1 VNTTNNPHRRTWLA
15 WGLAT
20 MASCTWAK
28 KPDRPEPADE
38 PASASAEPGSETGN
52 AAKPNKPPGSG
63 LTVRVT
69 GSDGKPVAQADVRF
83 KFASGA
89 DLEGRTN
96 AHGIVQVEPPSDG
109 TTKVRVVAVGWD
121 SGQGDIVVKRGKP
134 SQLSIQLK
142 RQED

>member
-1 VNTTNNPHRRTWLA
+1 
-15 WGLAT
+15 
-20 MASCTWAK
+20 MASWAWAK
-28 KPDRPEPADE
+28 KPEPPEPSAA
-38 PASASAEPGSETGN
+38 PAPASAEPGPEAAN

-96 AHGIVQVEPPSDG
+96 AHGIVQVEPPADG
-109 TTKVRVVAVGWD
+109 TAKVRVVAVGWD
-121 SGQGDIVVKRGKP
+121 SGQGDIVVKRGRP
-134 SQLSIQLK
+134 SLLSIQLK